1 MHVVWSRW
9 LTLAPLAIAYLAIC
23 NPLNAQH
30 ASSPQPKELTAL
42 RGHTNTVWGLALTR
56 EGQTVVT
63 GSFDKTI
70 KAWDRSTG
78 KERFTL
84 RGHTRCVEFVV
95 LTPDGQTAYTADQ
108 GGTIRAWDLTTRR
121 ECRKPTETAGRPGFL
136 SMSADGRTLSLGDR
150 NYYLRQW
157 DLTTGKE
164 LVIGGPRRVSVKI
177 VSADGRLGA
186 DTNEKPTRV
195 EIIDLPSGRMLATL
209 PAREPY
215 AFSPDGKTLFATDDM
230 TGDVWLWEL
239 ATGLVRATTQ
249 NIEQRH
255 IGMVAVHPHGRLLAL
270 PKEERKALM
279 LIDLATGQ
287 AAADIRID
295 NDLIHRFA
303 FSADGRILAVSEAPD
318 ATIRIWDVSELAKT
332 LPRKE
337 RLTPA
342 ELDAIWTNLSGLDAP
357 RAWQAI
363 WALAGSMKHS
373 ATWLGDRLKPI
384 VPADP
389 NRTAKLIA
397 DLAHNRFAVRDRAAR
412 ELEDLGDAAAPSLRQ
427 GLTGSLSAEVRER
440 MEVLLRRLDTLPADR
455 LRSLRAIEALE
466 YSGAAEARILL
477 EKLAGGLAEAR
488 LTREAKAAVERLAR
502 R

>member
-1 MHVVWSRW
+1 
-9 LTLAPLAIAYLAIC
+9 LAIGLLSIS
-23 NPLNAQH
+23 PTLNAQH
-30 ASSPQPKELTAL
+30 ASSPQPKEVTVL
-42 RGHTNTVWGLALTR
+42 RGHTNAVWGLALSPD
-56 EGQTVVT
+56 GQTAVT

-70 KAWDRSTG
+70 KLWDVSAG

-84 RGHTRCVEFVV
+84 RGHSRCVEFVV
-95 LTPDGQTAYTADQ
+95 LSPDRRTAYAADQ
-108 GGTIRAWDLTTRR
+108 KGTIRVWDLTAQR
-121 ECRKPTETAGRPGFL
+121 ECRKPTETGGRPGFL
-136 SMSADGRTLSLGDR
+136 SLSADGRTLSLGDR
-150 NYYLRQW
+150 NYFLRQW
-157 DLTTGKE
+157 DVTTGKE

-177 VSADGRLGA
+177 VSPDGRLGA

-195 EIIDLPSGRMLATL
+195 EIIDLPSGRVVGTL
-209 PAREPY
+209 PAREPC
-215 AFSPDGKTLFATDDM
+215 AFSSDGKTLFATDEM

-279 LIDLATGQ
+279 LIDLVTCQ
-287 AAADIRID
+287 AVADIRID

-303 FSADGRILAVSEAPD
+303 FSADGRVLAVSEAPD
-318 ATIRIWDVSELAKT
+318 TTIRIWDVSELAKS

-337 RLTPA
+337 QFTPA
-342 ELDAIWTNLSGLDAP
+342 ELEALWADLAGLDGP

-373 ATWLGDRLKPI
+373 AAWLGERLKPI
-384 VPADP
+384 VAADDK
-389 NRTAKLIA
+389 RTAKLIVEL
-397 DLAHNRFAVRDRAAR
+397 DHNRFPTRDRATR
-412 ELEDLGDAAAPSLRQ
+412 ELEDLGDAAAPALRQ
-427 GLTGSLSAEVRER
+427 ALTANPSPEVRER
-440 MEVLLRRLDTLPADR
+440 IEVLLRRLDSLPPDR

-477 EKLAGGLAEAR
+477 GKLAGGLAEAQ
-488 LTREAKAAVERLAR
+488 LTREAKGAVERLDR

>member
-9 LTLAPLAIAYLAIC
+9 LTPLAIALLAIR
-23 NPLNAQH
+23 PTLNAQH
-30 ASSPQPKELTAL
+30 VSSPQPKELTAL
-42 RGHTNTVWGLALTR
+42 RGHTNAVWGLALTR

-70 KAWDRSTG
+70 KAWDRSSG
-78 KERFTL
+78 MERFTL

-95 LTPDGQTAYTADQ
+95 LTPNGQTAYTADQ
-108 GGTIRAWDLTTRR
+108 GGTIRAWDLTARR
-121 ECRKPTETAGRPGFL
+121 ECRKPIETAGRPGFL
-136 SMSADGRTLSLGDR
+136 SMSADGRTLSLGDHH
-150 NYYLRQW
+150 YYLRQW

-164 LVIGGPRRVSVKI
+164 LVIGGPRRVSVKV

-195 EIIDLPSGRMLATL
+195 EIIDLPSGRIVGTL
-209 PAREPY
+209 PAREPL

-255 IGMVAVHPHGRLLAL
+255 IGMIAVHPHGRLLAL

-287 AAADIRID
+287 GVADIRID
-295 NDLIHRFA
+295 NDLIHRFT
-303 FSADGRILAVSEAPD
+303 FSADGRVLAVSEAPD
-318 ATIRIWDVSELAKT
+318 TTIRVWDVSELAKS

-337 RLTPA
+337 RLTTV
-342 ELDAIWTNLSGLDAP
+342 ELDAFWADLAGHDAP
-357 RAWQAI
+357 RAWQSI
-363 WALAGSMKHS
+363 WAMAGSMKHS
-373 ATWLGDRLKPI
+373 AAWLGERLKPI

-389 NRTAKLIA
+389 KRTTKLIT
-397 DLAHNRFAVRDRAAR
+397 DLDHNRFPTRDRATR
-412 ELEDLGDAAAPSLRQ
+412 ELEALGDAAAPTLRQ
-427 GLTGSLSAEVRER
+427 ALSANPAPEARER
-440 MEVLLRRLDTLPADR
+440 IEILLRRLDTLSADR

-466 YSGAAEARILL
+466 YSGAAEARSLL
-477 EKLAGGLAEAR
+477 EKLAGGMPDAR
-488 LTREAKAAVERLAR
+488 LTREAKGAVERLVR